1 MQFDWYDL
9 FDELKRRGRFNSDAQ
24 LADSL
29 ALTRSQISAWRNS
42 KSYLGTLT
50 KSWFVSK
57 KCG

>member
-29 ALTRSQISAWRNS
+29 ALTRSQIPRGETAKATWER
-42 KSYLGTLT
+42 
-50 KSWFVSK
+50 
-57 KCG
+57 